1 MPDHVSGSL
10 PAPLAHDDLH
20 QCAPKLDR
28 LMALRDALVALNGPL
43 ASDPQRRE
51 NLRKRLLSAEVM
63 TACWASA
70 GLAPTSFNPF
80 ESTFFV
86 FNLH

>member
-28 LMALRDALVALNGPL
+28 LMALRDAPVALNGPL

-51 NLRKRLLSAEVM
+51 NLRKRLLSAEVDDRVLGKRW
-63 TACWASA
+63 TRPDI
-70 GLAPTSFNPF
+70 LQP
-80 ESTFFV
+80 V
-86 FNLH
+86 